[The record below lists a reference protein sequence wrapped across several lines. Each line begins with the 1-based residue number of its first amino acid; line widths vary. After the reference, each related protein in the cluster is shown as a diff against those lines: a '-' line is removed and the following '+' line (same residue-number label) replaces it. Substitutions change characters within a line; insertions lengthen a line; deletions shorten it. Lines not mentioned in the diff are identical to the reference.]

1 MEFLKLVDVKLNE
14 AGYLVSTQTNKPV
27 NNVGFVNAQK
37 EAHLFVSIA
46 KECEGKVFK
55 ASEVVSVFSD
65 IIEKVKNSVST
76 EAVYEYEAAPKKP
89 TNSILDKITAAGVEF
104 TEFESKKDKAAKVN
118 KLMVQFEAIR
128 KTEQLGEYF
137 EEGVVNLKKLYSI
150 DDLVTAAK
158 FIVDI
163 E

>member
-14 AGYLVSTQTNKPV
+14 AGYLVSVKTDKPV
-27 NNVGFVNAQK
+27 NNEAFVNAQN

-46 KECEGKVFK
+46 NACKGKVFK
-55 ASEVVSVFSD
+55 ASETVSVFSD
-65 IIEKVKNSVST
+65 IVEKVKNNIST
-76 EAVYEYEAAPKKP
+76 EAVYEYETAPKKP
-89 TNSILDKITAAGVEF
+89 ALYISDKIAAEGVAF
-104 TEFESKKDKAAKVN
+104 AEFEGKQSKAAKIN
-118 KLMVQFEAIR
+118 KLLAQFEAIR
-128 KTEQLGEYF
+128 KTEQVGEYF

-158 FIVDI
+158 IIVDI

>member
-27 NNVGFVNAQK
+27 NNEAFVSAQN

-46 KECEGKVFK
+46 NECKGKRFK
-55 ASEVVSVFSD
+55 AEEVSTFSSIVD
-65 IIEKVKNSVST
+65 KVKKSLSE
-76 EAVYEYEAAPKKP
+76 EAVYEYETAPKKP
-89 TNSILDKITAAGVEF
+89 ALSISDKIAAEGVAF
-104 TEFESKKDKAAKVN
+104 AEFEGKQSKAAKVN
-118 KLMVQFEAIR
+118 KLLAQFEAIR
-128 KTEQLGEYF
+128 KTEQVGEYF
-137 EEGVVNLKKLYSI
+137 VEGVVNLKKLYSI

-158 FIVDI
+158 IIVDI

>member
-14 AGYLVSTQTNKPV
+14 AGYLVSVKTDKPV
-27 NNVGFVNAQK
+27 NNEAFVNAQN

-46 KECEGKVFK
+46 NECKGKKFK
-55 ASEVVSVFSD
+55 AEEVSTFSSIVD
-65 IIEKVKNSVST
+65 KVKKSLSE
-76 EAVYEYEAAPKKP
+76 EAVYEYETAPKKP
-89 TNSILDKITAAGVEF
+89 ALSISDKIAAEGVAF
-104 TEFESKKDKAAKVN
+104 AEFEGKQSKAAKVN
-118 KLMVQFEAIR
+118 KLLAQFEAIR
-128 KTEQLGEYF
+128 KTEQVGEYF

-158 FIVDI
+158 IIVDI

>member
-1 MEFLKLVDVKLNE
+1 MKFLKLVDVKLNE
-14 AGYLVSTQTNKPV
+14 AGYLVSVKTDKPV
-27 NNVGFVNAQK
+27 NNEAFVNAQN

-46 KECEGKVFK
+46 NECKGKKFK
-55 ASEVVSVFSD
+55 ADEVSVFSSIVD
-65 IIEKVKNSVST
+65 KVKKSLSE

-89 TNSILDKITAAGVEF
+89 TNSILDKIAAAGVEF
-104 TEFESKKDKAAKVN
+104 TEFEGKQDKTAKLN

-128 KTEQLGEYF
+128 KTEQVGEYF

-158 FIVDI
+158 IIVDI

>member
-27 NNVGFVNAQK
+27 NNEAFVRAQN

-46 KECEGKVFK
+46 NECKGRVFK
-55 ASEVVSVFSD
+55 SSEVVFVFSD
-65 IIEKVKNSVST
+65 IVGKVKNTIST

-89 TNSILDKITAAGVEF
+89 TNSILDKIAAAGVEF
-104 TEFESKKDKAAKVN
+104 TEFEGKKDKAAKVN
-118 KLMVQFEAIR
+118 KLMAQFEAIR
-128 KTEQLGEYF
+128 KTEQVGEYF
-137 EEGVVNLKKLYSI
+137 VEGVVNLKKLYSI
-150 DDLVTAAK
+150 DDLVTAARI
-158 FIVDI
+158 IVDI